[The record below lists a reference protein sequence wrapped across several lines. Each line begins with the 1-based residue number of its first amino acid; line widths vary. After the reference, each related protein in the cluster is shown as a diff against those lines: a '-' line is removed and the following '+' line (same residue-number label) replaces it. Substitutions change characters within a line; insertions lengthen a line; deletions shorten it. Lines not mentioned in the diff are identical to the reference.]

1 MEYNL
6 RAAYVKA
13 VKVIDSCKNKYHIEA
28 ARRYINSFFKLY
40 SSEIDEKWLG
50 NQVFVAD
57 DLLTKKYRK
66 LYEKLDDK
74 QAFLSE

>member
-1 MEYNL
+1 MEYHL

-13 VKVIDSCKNKYHIEA
+13 VKVIESCKNQHHIEV
-28 ARRYINSFFKLY
+28 ARKYINSFFKLY

-50 NQVFVAD
+50 NQVFIAD